1 MTNCR
6 DKGIRNSGQAPW
18 NQTFMFAI
26 WIIWKGRNQLVFENK
41 ELKSSL
47 ALDINHRALEYFH
60 CVGKPLGMK
69 RKIVKQVRWE
79 KPCTGWLKLNTDGAS
94 MGNMGLA
101 GGGGLL
107 RDENGSWVGGFAR
120 KIGVASSFTIE
131 LWALR
136 DGLLLCRQRNAQA
149 VAVEVDASAIADA
162 FNH

>member
-1 MTNCR
+1 MLFR
-6 DKGIRNSGQAPW
+6 SQGI
-18 NQTFMFAI
+18 
-26 WIIWKGRNQLVFENK
+26 
-41 ELKSSL
+41 KSSL
-47 ALDINHRALEYFH
+47 ALDINRCALEYFY

-79 KPCTGWLKLNTDGAS
+79 KPCTDWLKLNTDGAY
-94 MGNMGLA
+94 MGNTGLA

-107 RDENGSWVGGFAR
+107 RDKNGSWVGGFAR
-120 KIGVASSFTIE
+120 KIGTTSSFTAE

-149 VAVEVDASAIADA
+149 VAVEVDASAIVDA

>member
-6 DKGIRNSGQAPW
+6 EKGIRNSGQAPW

-41 ELKSSL
+41 ELNSSL
-47 ALDINHRALEYFH
+47 ALDINRCALEYFY

-79 KPCTGWLKLNTDGAS
+79 KPCTGRLKLNTDDAS
-94 MGNMGLA
+94 MGNTGLA

-107 RDENGSWVGGFAR
+107 QDKNGS
-120 KIGVASSFTIE
+120 
-131 LWALR
+131 
-136 DGLLLCRQRNAQA
+136 
-149 VAVEVDASAIADA
+149 
-162 FNH
+162 

>member
-1 MTNCR
+1 
-6 DKGIRNSGQAPW
+6 
-18 NQTFMFAI
+18 MFAI

-41 ELKSSL
+41 ELNSSL

-60 CVGKPLGMK
+60 CAGKPLGMK
-69 RKIVKQVRWE
+69 CKIVKQVRWE

-94 MGNMGLA
+94 MGNTGLA

-107 RDENGSWVGGFAR
+107 RDKNGSWVGGFAR
-120 KIGVASSFTIE
+120 KIGTTSSFTAE

-149 VAVEVDASAIADA
+149 VAVEVDASAIVDA

>member
-1 MTNCR
+1 
-6 DKGIRNSGQAPW
+6 
-18 NQTFMFAI
+18 MFAI

-60 CVGKPLGMK
+60 CAGKPLGMK

-94 MGNMGLA
+94 MGNTGLA
-101 GGGGLL
+101 SGGSLL

-120 KIGVASSFTIE
+120 KIGVASSFTAE
-131 LWALR
+131 L
-136 DGLLLCRQRNAQA
+136 
-149 VAVEVDASAIADA
+149 
-162 FNH
+162 